1 MRLTEA
7 VKNGKQLTHTEL
19 RELRRLNRAA
29 LELGRKPKSKHPSL
43 LILRRIYGLLAAPSH
58 ALVIRPLS

>member
-29 LELGRKPKSKHPSL
+29 LRAGPQTKKQTPL
-43 LILRRIYGLLAAPSH
+43 LILRRVYGLLAAPSH